1 MQLRPRRREE
11 PEIVVIPLIDVLLM
25 LLIFFMVATTF
36 NRMGALN
43 IVLPEANSATAPQQH
58 RSIDISIDADGRY
71 YVNKQEVINTQLD
84 TLKQAIATAAGDDTT
99 PQIVLQADRRTELQ
113 SVVRA
118 MDAARQLGFVHI
130 TFATSEP
137 PGGQ

>member
-43 IVLPEANSATAPQQH
+43 IVLPEADSSTAVSQH
-58 RSIDISIDADGRY
+58 RSVNISIDADGRY
-71 YVNKQEVINTQLD
+71 YVNRQEVINTELD

-99 PQIVLQADRRTELQ
+99 PQIVLQADRRTQLQ

-130 TFATSEP
+130 TFATSQP
-137 PGGQ
+137 PEGQ

>member
-43 IVLPEANSATAPQQH
+43 IVLPEADSSTAVSQH
-58 RSIDISIDADGRY
+58 RSVNISIDADGRY
-71 YVNKQEVINTQLD
+71 YVNRQEVINTKLD

-99 PQIVLQADRRTELQ
+99 PQIVLQADRRTQLQ

-130 TFATSEP
+130 TFATSQP
-137 PGGQ
+137 PEGQ